1 MAREFT
7 RRLLE
12 LKDEGYFDKDHLIQD
27 LLGYLSEDVDKDFVR
42 RNDFFG
48 FEDLGFT
55 SSWLEK
61 DDDNALEED
70 FA

>member
-7 RRLLE
+7 TRMLE
-12 LKDEGYFDKDHLIQD
+12 MLDEGMFNKDDLIHD
-27 LLGYLSEDVDKDFVR
+27 LLNYLSEDEVKDFVR
-42 RNDFFG
+42 RNDFVG
-48 FEDLGFT
+48 FEDLGFR
-55 SSWLEK
+55 SSWLEH

>member
-7 RRLLE
+7 TRMLE
-12 LKDEGYFDKDHLIQD
+12 LLDEGMFNKDDLIHD
-27 LLGYLSEDVDKDFVR
+27 LLNYLCEDEVKDFVL
-42 RNDFFG
+42 RNDFIG
-48 FEDLGFT
+48 FEGLGFR
-55 SSWLEK
+55 SSWLER

>member
-7 RRLLE
+7 RRMLE
-12 LKDEGYFDKDHLIQD
+12 LKDEGYFDKDILIQD
-27 LLGYLSEDVDKDFVR
+27 LLGYLTEDEVKDFVR

-70 FA
+70 FN

>member
-1 MAREFT
+1 MSREFT

-12 LKDEGYFDKDHLIQD
+12 LKDEGMFDKDYLIQD
-27 LLGYLSEDVDKDFVR
+27 LLGYLSEDEVKDFVR

-55 SSWLEK
+55 CSWLER
-61 DDDNALEED
+61 DDDNALEEEV
-70 FA
+70 

>member
-12 LKDEGYFDKDHLIQD
+12 LNDEGYFDKDHLIQD
-27 LLGYLSEDVDKDFVR
+27 LLGYLSEDEVKDFVK

>member
-1 MAREFT
+1 MSREFT
-7 RRLLE
+7 RRMLE
-12 LKDEGYFDKDHLIQD
+12 LKDEGYFDKDMLIQD
-27 LLGYLSEDVDKDFVR
+27 LLTYLSEAEVKDFVR

-61 DDDNALEED
+61 DDDNALEEEV
-70 FA
+70 